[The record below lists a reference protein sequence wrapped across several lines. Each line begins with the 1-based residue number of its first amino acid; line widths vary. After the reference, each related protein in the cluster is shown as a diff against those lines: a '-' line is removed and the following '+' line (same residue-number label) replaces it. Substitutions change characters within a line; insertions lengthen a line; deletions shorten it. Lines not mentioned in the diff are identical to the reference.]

1 MRPRRSML
9 FIPGANAA
17 MLSTSFVYGADAV
30 MFDLEEAVALREK
43 DTARLLV
50 HHALQHPFYQD
61 VEKVVRINPLNTPF
75 GLADLEAVVRG
86 GADIVRLPKTDSKN
100 DVLELEAQV
109 ERIERE
115 CGREVGSTRLMAAIE
130 SAKGVVNA
138 VDIATSSPRM
148 VAIALAAW
156 IWAPAGAMAPS
167 CSTPAAQCC
176 TRRVLRVL
184 PPMMLFGRIS
194 IMKKAS

>member
-30 MFDLEEAVALREK
+30 MFDLEDAVALREK

-86 GADIVRLPKTDSKN
+86 GADIVRLAENRQQK
-100 DVLELEAQV
+100 
-109 ERIERE
+109 R
-115 CGREVGSTRLMAAIE
+115 C
-130 SAKGVVNA
+130 
-138 VDIATSSPRM
+138 
-148 VAIALAAW
+148 
-156 IWAPAGAMAPS
+156 AGAGSA
-167 CSTPAAQCC
+167 
-176 TRRVLRVL
+176 
-184 PPMMLFGRIS
+184 GRTDRT
-194 IMKKAS
+194 

>member
-1 MRPRRSML
+1 M
-9 FIPGANAA
+9 
-17 MLSTSFVYGADAV
+17 
-30 MFDLEEAVALREK
+30 
-43 DTARLLV
+43 
-50 HHALQHPFYQD
+50 
-61 VEKVVRINPLNTPF
+61 VRINPLNTPF

-148 VAIALAAW
+148 VAIALAAFDYVMDM
-156 IWAPAGAMAPS
+156 GTSRAMAPS

-176 TRRVLRVL
+176 MRRALRVL
-184 PPMMLFGRIS
+184 PPMMSFGRIS